1 ASNFEER
8 NCALNNMAPLFFI
21 TNHRNY
27 ARLLSQHIFDLQ
39 SWSKPLLEVLSTS
52 FGVRRTSRSFS
63 TIALDQAIECSINK
77 AGKGHGGISG
87 NFDSKLVEVWC
98 KSYSFR
104 SLLSPITSDIANYET
119 SKSNIDGHIEYTAT
133 RMKVDDYY
141 LKLILSKLIPEN
153 LFKCNNSHVTQLIT
167 GKYIHDDIIK
177 SVCSYKQ
184 NGLDALKQYMD
195 QRLIHKTVPLSTP
208 LKDIKTLKI
217 RYNDSYE
224 LATGKV
230 KQTRRQTHSNT
241 MKNTD
246 AEIRRCISLSQE
258 RELNLPLLFSFEFS
272 KYPLALC
279 DSNNPELLNQQQK
292 SIALKFLEQTFP
304 DSCSHQHLLLPAQLS
319 TSSSNKSAI
328 IVDWG
333 VLLQTRPANHHKT
346 VYHYAL
352 DLLETKVY
360 PHFKYFHR
368 IDVVFDSCLSADMK
382 MFTNRHKPEEKHMM
396 NYYEEAAAVVKC
408 WLLQEVV
415 ECLSDNTCL
424 VVAGPENAYI
434 LKKNLQTV
442 NSIELKSNQVEADT
456 RMMLLH
462 IDKIINGVE
471 DCNEYDKIVV
481 KSLGTDI
488 IFLCIYYASLVQ
500 ISMVSVDYSLQRRDK
515 QSRYINCTDVQ
526 KELINKHNVLPIVL
540 MNVYALS
547 GCDTCSFIRNIS
559 KATFFQTL
567 FNNSHEY
574 NDLVGLKELP
584 SSQNDIKLVEQ
595 LIIDCLCNNHH
606 RAFSQISSCSPQM
619 PPPSVPRQ
627 QQQKIDLID
636 TLRAMMA
643 LNAIKQN
650 KHRIYVT
657 TVK

>member
-1 ASNFEER
+1 MASNFEER

-333 VLLQTRPANHHKT
+333 KTYDELLRGGNRA
-346 VYHYAL
+346 AL
-352 DLLETKVY
+352 
-360 PHFKYFHR
+360 
-368 IDVVFDSCLSADMK
+368 
-382 MFTNRHKPEEKHMM
+382 
-396 NYYEEAAAVVKC
+396 AAAVVKC